1 MNPEQ
6 DLLKPL
12 RGMYLAQLRERT
24 ESVEAFLIHC
34 RAGRLS
40 DDESAV
46 MQRQAHK
53 LAGSGTI
60 YGFPLITQTARA
72 LDEALQSLASA
83 APPTPAAL
91 AGLTESL
98 LNACGQALL
107 SVERG
112 SQDPAVRP
120 GSGAPQPTVALAPD
134 AKTVLI
140 ADDDPV
146 ILELLALKFG
156 QRGIRVLLAS
166 DGEAA
171 LKSAREN
178 LPDLALLD
186 RMMPGLD
193 RIAVLAELRND
204 PATRHIPVIFLTA
217 KRQEQ
222 DILVGFRLGVADYVI
237 KPFLPEELLA
247 RSLRLLEK

>member
-24 ESVEAFLIHC
+24 ESVEAFLGHC
-34 RAGRLS
+34 REGRVTE
-40 DDESAV
+40 DEAAV

-60 YGFPLITQTARA
+60 YGFPLITQSARA
-72 LDEALQSLASA
+72 LDEALQTIPTAS
-83 APPTPAAL
+83 PAVL

-98 LNACGQALL
+98 LHACGQALL
-107 SVERG
+107 SVDRG

-120 GSGAPQPTVALAPD
+120 GVAPATAAVQPTADAP
-134 AKTVLI
+134 TVLI

-146 ILELLALKFG
+146 ILDLLALKFG

-166 DGEAA
+166 DGETA

-178 LPDLALLD
+178 HPDLALLD

-193 RIAVLAELRND
+193 GIAVLREMRAD
-204 PATRHIPVIFLTA
+204 PATAHIPIIFLTA

-222 DILVGFRLGVADYVI
+222 DILEGFRLGVADYVI
-237 KPFLPEELLA
+237 KPFLPEEVLA

>member
-1 MNPEQ
+1 MNNDPQ

-24 ESVEAFLIHC
+24 ESVEAFLGHC
-34 RAGRLS
+34 RGGRVTA
-40 DDESAV
+40 DERAV

-53 LAGSGTI
+53 LAGSGTT

-72 LDEALQSLASA
+72 LDEALQAS
-83 APPTPAAL
+83 PPAEPSAL

-112 SQDPAVRP
+112 SQDTSVRP
-120 GSGAPQPTVALAPD
+120 GTTPPPAAVALPPG

-146 ILELLALKFG
+146 ILDLLALKFG
-156 QRGIRVLLAS
+156 QRGVRVLLAS
-166 DGEAA
+166 DGETA
-171 LKSAREN
+171 LRLAFEN
-178 LPDLALLD
+178 RPDLVLLD

-193 RIAVLAELRND
+193 GISVLRQLREND
-204 PATRHIPVIFLTA
+204 ATRSIPVIFLTA

-222 DILVGFRLGVADYVI
+222 DILEGFRLGVADYVI
-237 KPFLPEELLA
+237 KPFLPEEVLA